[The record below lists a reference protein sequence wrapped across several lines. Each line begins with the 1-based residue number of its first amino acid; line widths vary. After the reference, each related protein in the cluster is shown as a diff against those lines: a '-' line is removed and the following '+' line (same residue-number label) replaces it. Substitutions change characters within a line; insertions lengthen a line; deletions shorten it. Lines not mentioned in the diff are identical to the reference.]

1 MNPLINDNYNERGE
15 YDNEDDNTDTESTVS
30 ENTEYSYGDDDDNTS
45 DNDDGDDD
53 YDDYRYAYDC
63 NFQINNLTN
72 CPSKNTLLIPEIY
85 NKVFHGK
92 TVDSDPNIEGQF
104 LVLQSFYLYP
114 NSKISDFFKYANNLC
129 KFYKKYY
136 EKNYYDSSLSHKLLR
151 NYNNIIKNPNYLDIQ
166 IGKIHYLKGDECVCI
181 IKTFWLKL
189 VQRSWKRV
197 YKIRKL
203 IMQRRC
209 RPDSI
214 MYRQFSGKWPNN
226 CNFMPSIRGMLL
238 L

>member
-1 MNPLINDNYNERGE
+1 MNFGTDVET
-15 YDNEDDNTDTESTVS
+15 DNETDNETETETESTVS
-30 ENTEYSYGDDDDNTS
+30 VNTDFSDDS
-45 DNDDGDDD
+45 GSDGDGDSD
-53 YDDYRYAYDC
+53 RDTAY
-63 NFQINNLTN
+63 NTYEGNHHANNYLN
-72 CPSKNTLLIPEIY
+72 KNVLLIPEIY
-85 NKVFHGK
+85 NKYFHGK

-104 LVLQSFYLYP
+104 LVLQSFYL
-114 NSKISDFFKYANNLC
+114 NSTSRMHDFFKYANNLC

-151 NYNNIIKNPNYLDIQ
+151 NYNDIIKNPNYLNLQ
-166 IGKIHYLKGDECVCI
+166 IGKIYYLKGDECVCV

-197 YKIRKL
+197 YKMRKF

-214 MYRQFSGKWPNN
+214 MYRQFSGKWPDN
-226 CNFMPSIRGMLL
+226 CNFMPSIRGMLMF
-238 L
+238 